1 MLGMSGMSG
10 MSEMTGMLGI
20 KSVIFD
26 HDIEGW
32 YIEDA
37 RVPYHILMFV
47 ASGAVSYTIGG
58 KELLLREGEAMFIP
72 AGTSRSA
79 HNVAGSGHQKYAAH
93 FLGGRGAEQ
102 ALAELATYALQ
113 PVRLQSAGYFRQR
126 FSMLLTQWFA
136 HPSGSPLIA
145 EGILLELL
153 GRLAQEVRQQPVS
166 PVMQGLVSRM
176 QSYIV
181 HHYGDQIRLEDLAR
195 HIGRSPNH
203 VSKLFK
209 QVLGQTPMEYIHEVK
224 IAVACELL
232 RSSDMNIA
240 EISDHLGYCE
250 QSYFHRVFKKYT
262 GASPSA
268 VQKGTAPA
276 GSHRMAA
283 RERLLK

>member
-1 MLGMSGMSG
+1 MLN
-10 MSEMTGMLGI
+10 I
-20 KSVIFD
+20 QSVIFD

-32 YIEDA
+32 YIEDTQ
-37 RVPYHILMFV
+37 VPYHILLFV
-47 ASGAVSYTIGG
+47 ASGSASYSFGG
-58 KELLLREGEAMFIP
+58 KNGEGRKELVLQEGEALFIP
-72 AGTSRSA
+72 AGTIRSA
-79 HNVAGSGHQKYAAH
+79 RNVAGKGHQKYAAH
-93 FLGGRGAEQ
+93 FLGDQGAEL
-102 ALAELATYALQ
+102 ALAELGLHALQ
-113 PVRLQSAGYFRQR
+113 PVRLQSDGYFRQR

-136 HPSGSPLIA
+136 HPPASGSPLVA

-153 GRLAQEVRQQPVS
+153 GRLVQEAQQHPAS
-166 PVMQGLVSRM
+166 PVMQALVSRM

-203 VSKLFK
+203 VTKLFK

-232 RSSDMNIA
+232 RSSEMNIA

-250 QSYFHRVFKKYT
+250 QSYFHRVFRKYT

-283 RERLLK
+283 RERLS